1 MKRKALGKGLSA
13 LLPDP
18 EPAAASPA
26 VDRASEAPVASLEPN
41 PFQPRSAMDPARLLE
56 LTASIRESGIVQPIL
71 VRRHGERYQI
81 IAGERRWR
89 AAQQAGLATV
99 PIVVRDVADDRLL
112 ELALVENIQRQE
124 LTPLEE
130 AQAFH
135 RLQEELR
142 LTQEEVAR
150 KVGRDRTTVT
160 NTLRLLRLPREVREL
175 LNTGGLDAGHG
186 RALLALDKAEE
197 QIALA
202 REAARKGLS
211 VREVERRWPS
221 CARPGAPGPD
231 ARCEHARGRGA
242 PARGP
247 GHARPDRAPRPRRP
261 GPDRFRHRG
270 RAQPPLRGP
279 GPTRPPAALLS
290 TRVVSSSRA
299 PGRARG
305 VRR

>member
-18 EPAAASPA
+18 EPAAAPTAESAGEAA
-26 VDRASEAPVASLEPN
+26 VDSLEPN
-41 PFQPRSAMDPARLLE
+41 PFQPRSAMDPARRGE
-56 LTASIRESGIVQPIL
+56 LAASIRESGIVQPIL
-71 VRRHGERYQI
+71 VRRQGERYQI

-99 PIVVRDVADDRLL
+99 PIVVREVADDRLL

-124 LTPLEE
+124 LSPLEE

-160 NTLRLLRLPREVREL
+160 NTLRLLRLPREVRDL
-175 LNTGGLDAGHG
+175 LQAGSLDAGHG
-186 RALLALDKAEE
+186 RALLALEKVEE
-197 QIALA
+197 QIALG

-211 VREVERRWPS
+211 VREVERRV
-221 CARPGAPGPD
+221 AQM
-231 ARCEHARGRGA
+231 
-242 PARGP
+242 
-247 GHARPDRAPRPRRP
+247 RAPRART
-261 GPDRFRHRG
+261 
-270 RAQPPLRGP
+270 A
-279 GPTRPPAALLS
+279 PTRDANTRAAEERLRATLG
-290 TRVVSSSRA
+290 TRVEIARRGKGGQVRIAFASEAELNRLFEVLVR
-299 PGRARG
+299 PGRARPS
-305 VRR
+305 